1 MDSHSVHKIINGW
14 CQCDAEKTGG
24 LTVGRVSWIDSS
36 RDKNSNIGGNMVD
49 QYLVVKSSDDDWIR
63 CPLVKSSTN
72 YHDKTSDQSPDSFYL
87 VLGDGK
93 RISLRDY
100 IMNLHKLTESP
111 KLVNL
116 WDIRDDKGILTQHH
130 HTILP
135 LPNDVESVEFTA
147 NCSSYTNGQTPSVL
161 CIYATPTSS
170 TAQLLTKSGQQLY
183 INKNNK
189 ALTSKVSSAE
199 DKKNSQSTDDAKTT
213 GTDGDTNKVLI
224 IQIPVITTNKLATQI
239 RPRQIGY
246 NGSGVTRGIGGRRP
260 RVMEDADVED
270 GEDIGPFTGLDLLK
284 SDDVTIIRDSS
295 LPIRADIITFSVCG
309 SQLTS
314 ENFIQIKQKIS
325 QYDIFAK
332 ASGSLVSEGQTGRT
346 TESGHTTES
355 GLNNSI
361 HVDMHVGRL
370 GF

>member
-1 MDSHSVHKIINGW
+1 MDSHSVNSIINNW
-14 CQCDAEKTGG
+14 CATDTEKTGG
-24 LTVGRVSWIDSS
+24 MTVSRISWNDCGRTKGSCFG
-36 RDKNSNIGGNMVD
+36 KNIVD
-49 QYLVVKSSDDDWIR
+49 QTLSVKSSDGSWID

-72 YHDKTSDQSPDSFYL
+72 FDDKTTDQSHESFSL
-87 VLGDGK
+87 VSGDDK
-93 RISLRDY
+93 QRISLKNY
-100 IMNLHKLTESP
+100 ITSLDKSTLSS

-161 CIYATPTSS
+161 CIFATPTSS
-170 TAQLLTKSGQQLY
+170 TTQLLTKSGQQLY

-199 DKKNSQSTDDAKTT
+199 DKKNSQSVDDAKTT

-224 IQIPVITTNKLATQI
+224 IQIPIITTNKMETLV
-239 RPRQIGY
+239 RPRQIGG
-246 NGSGVTRGIGGRRP
+246 NGIYRGVTRGIGNRGQ

-270 GEDIGPFTGLDLLK
+270 GEEIGPFTGLDLLK
-284 SDDVTIIRDSS
+284 SDAVTIIRDTS

-314 ENFIQIKQKIS
+314 ENFIQIKQKVS

-346 TESGHTTES
+346 TESG
-355 GLNNSI
+355 LNNSI